1 MKRNNET
8 SGDDN
13 SNPSPVS
20 KFMRLDLAAQQSSSA
35 LENPEGH
42 GRGIVVTSSTEGTS
56 SSSDPF
62 CLTDLRAS
70 ISSILPPTLASP
82 PRPPRPKSRR
92 GWSTDFVHR
101 FEDTESTCDTQTSSD
116 VISIL
121 SGNLITPPSNVTVHT
136 TRERNFLDSGSPLT
150 GSEGAMGGRKR
161 ARSSLAT
168 GKLESWANT
177 VDSCSETETVSNLA
191 KNEYFYLSTSPNPS
205 SQSTTTFSHVD
216 KFTLKPVS
224 RKLDFEDMENTPPLK
239 NQQIEDSPP
248 PPRDHTNED
257 PVGSIHLLWDSH
269 LQNNN
274 SNKATPVD
282 IGQPAAA
289 STPMSALQRPGN
301 NGRDENN
308 WGRQRSVL
316 EFTFR
321 KGEHNAASEKRLK
334 IVAEPEKSRIR
345 RAKDFL
351 HTPPPNFK
359 NESLKALRRR
369 HKALVLTMEKMYKG
383 EGYQEAGRLP
393 PHAVQKARDDNH
405 VPSLSANSRSSNA
418 KKSPQLIGNKK
429 ICPNVKEALRKKLT
443 VGRGADNHV
452 HSPPAKAKKIFPCK
466 IKKCPHTST
475 NATSARLHARTHL
488 TSDELENKAS
498 FFHAR
503 PEEPRMPPLEEE
515 IHPESALNYAPLPP
529 RRLEPRGARG
539 DPLNPQDTTKSDV
552 GKDVKIVHPAPSS
565 C

>member
-177 VDSCSETETVSNLA
+177 VLSFGPRDLPKEWRLYWGPILTWWIPVLRQKQCRTWRRMNT
-191 KNEYFYLSTSPNPS
+191 STSVPAP
-205 SQSTTTFSHVD
+205 
-216 KFTLKPVS
+216 
-224 RKLDFEDMENTPPLK
+224 
-239 NQQIEDSPP
+239 
-248 PPRDHTNED
+248 
-257 PVGSIHLLWDSH
+257 
-269 LQNNN
+269 
-274 SNKATPVD
+274 TPV
-282 IGQPAAA
+282 
-289 STPMSALQRPGN
+289 
-301 NGRDENN
+301 
-308 WGRQRSVL
+308 
-316 EFTFR
+316 
-321 KGEHNAASEKRLK
+321 
-334 IVAEPEKSRIR
+334 
-345 RAKDFL
+345 
-351 HTPPPNFK
+351 
-359 NESLKALRRR
+359 
-369 HKALVLTMEKMYKG
+369 
-383 EGYQEAGRLP
+383 
-393 PHAVQKARDDNH
+393 
-405 VPSLSANSRSSNA
+405 PS
-418 KKSPQLIGNKK
+418 
-429 ICPNVKEALRKKLT
+429 
-443 VGRGADNHV
+443 
-452 HSPPAKAKKIFPCK
+452 
-466 IKKCPHTST
+466 
-475 NATSARLHARTHL
+475 
-488 TSDELENKAS
+488 
-498 FFHAR
+498 
-503 PEEPRMPPLEEE
+503 
-515 IHPESALNYAPLPP
+515 PP
-529 RRLEPRGARG
+529 RR
-539 DPLNPQDTTKSDV
+539 S
-552 GKDVKIVHPAPSS
+552 HM
-565 C
+565 